1 MGAAAAATAVAL
13 GPLPVRAATP
23 RIVVVGAGL
32 AGLTCAHQLVSSG
45 VDVTV
50 HEAGTRVGGR
60 CWTRRGDFASGQ
72 IVEHGGEL
80 IDQQHTAIRH
90 LAQSLGLDLD
100 NLLAAEAN
108 GTEQFNW
115 MGGGAYT
122 YKQATADMKNIWQQL
137 HKDVAAA
144 KYPTLFDSSTPRARE
159 LDRMSI
165 VDWIERY
172 VPGGRRSRLGSL
184 LEIAYTI
191 EYGGEASEQSSLN
204 MLYLLAYIG
213 QGRMRILGPSDEKYH
228 VRGGNDQITDRLAAA
243 LGDRVRLGSQLESIA
258 READGTWTLRFVEGT
273 GRVSVRADRVVM
285 AIPFSILRTLDYSMA
300 GFSARKVQAI
310 RELGVGTNA
319 KFHVQFTD
327 RIWVAQGK
335 SGETFSDRG
344 YQNTWEVT
352 PRAARSRGHPRRL
365 HGRALWRHVRG
376 GIRGEPRGAV
386 LRPDQPRDPGLGR
399 GVERPRHDR
408 PLAVAAARARLVL
421 LLEGRAVHVVRRN
434 RGPAGRLVSLRR
446 RAHVGR
452 LPGLPQ
458 RRRRDRPA
466 CGSGSARR
474 DRVSGAR
481 PDVIFMAP
489 RQGSNLRPA
498 VSGIVVVT
506 VQLLLTW

>member
-1 MGAAAAATAVAL
+1 MTRTPLAGALAGLVGDVAQEEGPLPRITRRGFLVGAAATAVAAAM
-13 GPLPVRAATP
+13 GPLPARAAAP

-45 VDVTV
+45 VEVTV

-72 IVEHGGEL
+72 IAEHGGEL
-80 IDQQHTAIRH
+80 IDQSHTAIRQ

-100 NLLAAEAN
+100 NLLAAEVN

-115 MGGGAYT
+115 MGGGPYT
-122 YKQATADMKNIWQQL
+122 YEEATSDMKEIWQQL
-137 HKDVAAA
+137 HRDVSAAG
-144 KYPTLFDSSTPRARE
+144 YPTLFDSSTPRGRE

-184 LEIAYTI
+184 LEVAYTI

-213 QGRMRILGPSDEKYH
+213 QGQMRILGPSNEKYH

-243 LGDRVRLGSQLESIA
+243 LGDRVRLGSRLESIA
-258 READGTWTLRFVEGT
+258 READGTWTLGFVQGT
-273 GRVSVRADRVVM
+273 RRVSVPADRVVM
-285 AIPFSILRTLDYSMA
+285 TIPFSILRTLDYSKA

-319 KFHVQFTD
+319 KFHLQFTD

-335 SGETFSDRG
+335 IRRDVLRPRLPEHVGGDA
-344 YQNTWEVT
+344 
-352 PRAARSRGHPRRL
+352 RAAGARGHPRRL
-365 HGRALWRHVRG
+365 HGRPLRRHVPDGIG
-376 GIRGEPRGAV
+376 GGPRGAV
-386 LRPDQPRDPGLGR
+386 LRADRPGDPRAGR

-408 PLAVAAARARLVL
+408 PLAVAAARRGSYSYWKVGQYTSFAGI
-421 LLEGRAVHVVRRN
+421 EGRPEGSCHFAGEHTSIDFQGYLNGAVET
-434 RGPAGRLVSLRR
+434 GQ
-446 RAHVGR
+446 RAAAEVLDAVG
-452 LPGLPQ
+452 
-458 RRRRDRPA
+458 
-466 CGSGSARR
+466 
-474 DRVSGAR
+474 
-481 PDVIFMAP
+481 
-489 RQGSNLRPA
+489 
-498 VSGIVVVT
+498 
-506 VQLLLTW
+506 

>member
-1 MGAAAAATAVAL
+1 MTRTPLAGALARLVGDVAQEEGPLPRITRRGFLAGTAATAVAAAM
-13 GPLPVRAATP
+13 GPRPARAAAP

-32 AGLTCAHQLVSSG
+32 AGLMCAHQLVSSG
-45 VDVTV
+45 VEVTV

-72 IVEHGGEL
+72 IAEHGGEL
-80 IDQQHTAIRH
+80 IDQSHTAIRQ

-100 NLLAAEAN
+100 NLLAAEVN

-115 MGGGAYT
+115 MGGGPYT
-122 YKQATADMKNIWQQL
+122 YEEATSDMKQIWQQL
-137 HKDVAAA
+137 HRDVSAAG
-144 KYPTLFDSSTPRARE
+144 YPTLFDSSTPRGRE

-184 LEIAYTI
+184 LEVAYTI
-191 EYGGEASEQSSLN
+191 EYGGEASVQSSLN

-213 QGRMRILGPSDEKYH
+213 QGQMRILGPSNEKYH

-243 LGDRVRLGSQLESIA
+243 LGDRVRLGSRLESIA
-258 READGTWTLRFVEGT
+258 READGTWTLGFVQGT
-273 GRVSVRADRVVM
+273 RRVSVRADRVVM
-285 AIPFSILRTLDYSMA
+285 TIPFSILRTLDYSKA

-310 RELGVGTNA
+310 RELGIGTNA
-319 KFHVQFTD
+319 KFHLQFTD

-352 PRAARSRGHPRRL
+352 RRAAGARGHPRRL
-365 HGRALWRHVRG
+365 HRRRLRRHVRD
-376 GIRGEPRGAV
+376 GIGDGPRRAV
-386 LRPDQPRDPGLGR
+386 LRADRPGDPRAGR

-408 PLAVAAARARLVL
+408 PLAVAAARPRLLL
-421 LLEGRAVHVVRRN
+421 LLEGRPVHGIRRH
-434 RGPAGRLVSLRR
+434 RGPAGGLVPLRR
-446 RAHVGR
+446 RAHLDR

-466 CGSGSARR
+466 RRGGGARR
-474 DRVSGAR
+474 IG
-481 PDVIFMAP
+481 
-489 RQGSNLRPA
+489 
-498 VSGIVVVT
+498 
-506 VQLLLTW
+506 

>member
-1 MGAAAAATAVAL
+1 MTRTPLAGALARLVGDVAQEEGPLPRITRRGFLAGAAATAVAAAM
-13 GPLPVRAATP
+13 GPLPARAAAP

-45 VDVTV
+45 VEVTV

-72 IVEHGGEL
+72 IAEHGGEL
-80 IDQQHTAIRH
+80 IDQSHTAIRQ

-100 NLLAAEAN
+100 NLLAAEVN

-115 MGGGAYT
+115 MGGGPYT
-122 YKQATADMKNIWQQL
+122 YEEATSDMKEIWQQL
-137 HKDVAAA
+137 HRDVSAAS
-144 KYPTLFDSSTPRARE
+144 YPTLFDSSTPRGRE

-184 LEIAYTI
+184 LEVAYTI

-213 QGRMRILGPSDEKYH
+213 QGQMRIFGPSNEKYH

-243 LGDRVRLGSQLESIA
+243 LGDRVRLGSRLESIA
-258 READGTWTLRFVEGT
+258 READGTWTLGFVQGT
-273 GRVSVRADRVVM
+273 RRVSVRADRVVM
-285 AIPFSILRTLDYSMA
+285 TIPFSILRTLDYSKA

-319 KFHVQFTD
+319 KFHLQFTD

-352 PRAARSRGHPRRL
+352 RGQPGREGILVDYTGGRYGDTFRTGSVTDHAALFFEQIDPVIPGLAAAWNGRGTIDHWPSQPLARGSYSFWKVGQYTAFAGIEGRPEGSCHFAGEHTSIDFQGYLNGAVETGQRAA
-365 HGRALWRHVRG
+365 A
-376 GIRGEPRGAV
+376 EV
-386 LRPDQPRDPGLGR
+386 LD
-399 GVERPRHDR
+399 E
-408 PLAVAAARARLVL
+408 
-421 LLEGRAVHVVRRN
+421 
-434 RGPAGRLVSLRR
+434 LR
-446 RAHVGR
+446 
-452 LPGLPQ
+452 
-458 RRRRDRPA
+458 
-466 CGSGSARR
+466 
-474 DRVSGAR
+474 
-481 PDVIFMAP
+481 
-489 RQGSNLRPA
+489 
-498 VSGIVVVT
+498 
-506 VQLLLTW
+506 